1 MQPNDLKDKT
11 AWIGGASK
19 GLGKACAIALAQR
32 GARVIMTSRDPGSLQ
47 TAVDDLVRAG
57 GSAIALPADLS
68 KPDQVAAAIKTI
80 VEHYLP
86 CDILVLNSGGPK
98 PGSFMDL
105 TEADWQEGYHLALGY
120 MLSIC
125 KAVIPSMLERKWG
138 RIIAVTSIVAAEPA
152 ETLALSSVFRGGVL
166 NMVKVLSKDLAAK
179 NITVNNVSP
188 GAFKT
193 DRAIDLM
200 EARAKSTGMT
210 LEEIE
215 ASAVAALPTKRYQ
228 TPDEFGAAVAF
239 LASPSASGIT
249 GIDLRIDGGIS
260 KSI

>member
-1 MQPNDLKDKT
+1 METKDLRGKT

-19 GLGKACAIALAQR
+19 GLGKACAIALAER
-32 GARVIMTSRDPGSLQ
+32 GARVIMTSRDPESLQ
-47 TAVDDLVRAG
+47 KAVDLVVSAG

-68 KPDQVAAAIKTI
+68 KPDQVTAAVNT
-80 VEHYLP
+80 VVQNYLP

-98 PGSFMDL
+98 PGGFMSL
-105 TEADWQEGYHLALGY
+105 TDADWQEGYHQALGY

-125 KAVIPSMLERKWG
+125 KAVIPSMLERRSG
-138 RIIAVTSIVAAEPA
+138 RIITITSIVAAEPA

-166 NMVKVLSKDLAAK
+166 NMVKILSKDLASQ

-193 DRAIDLM
+193 DRAIMLM
-200 EARAKSTGMT
+200 EARAKATGQK
-210 LEEIE
+210 LAEIE
-215 ASAVAALPTKRYQ
+215 SSAVAALPTKRYQ
-228 TPDEFGAAVAF
+228 TPDECGAAVAF
-239 LASPSASGIT
+239 LASASASGIT
-249 GIDLRIDGGIS
+249 GIDLRVDGGIS

>member
-1 MQPNDLKDKT
+1 MMTNELSNKT

-19 GLGKACAIALAQR
+19 GLGKACAVALAEK
-32 GARVIMTSRDPGSLQ
+32 GARVIMTSRDPVALQ
-47 TAVDDLVRAG
+47 VAVDEVISSG

-68 KPDQVAAAIKTI
+68 KPDQVNAAIKT
-80 VEHYLP
+80 VLKHYAP
-86 CDILVLNSGGPK
+86 CDILVLNSGGPE

-105 TEADWQEGYHLALGY
+105 TEAEWLEGYHQALGY

-125 KAVIPSMLERKWG
+125 KAMIPAMQEAEWG
-138 RIIAVTSIVAAEPA
+138 RIITITSIVAAEPA
-152 ETLALSSVFRGGVL
+152 ETLAISSVFRAGVL
-166 NMVKVLSKDLAAK
+166 NMVKILSKDLAAQ

-193 DRAIDLM
+193 DRAIKLM
-200 EARAKSTGMT
+200 EARAKSTGET
-210 LEEIE
+210 VEEIE
-215 ASAVAALPTKRYQ
+215 ECAIAALPTKRYQ
-228 TPDEFGAAVAF
+228 TPDECGATVAF

-249 GIDLRIDGGIS
+249 GIDLRVDGGIS